1 MGLLDFLTGG
11 SPQDRFAKEV
21 IARIRARGWT
31 GDIRHDRGGFSIA
44 LGEDSISL
52 LDAFLERAKQ
62 NRARRAEAVDE
73 LATMAL
79 MSAEPPPATL
89 GEVADKLL
97 PVIRTRVHVGEMWLV
112 RPAWAQVRRRRCH
125 SPISDSLCAWAAVE
139 LGLGMRGVGDED
151 LERWGVGVDEVL
163 AIAVNNLRARSMPMK
178 FEKDPRGFY
187 TSRYH
192 DHYDVSR
199 LLLPDLLQ
207 TLPLNGDPVVLAPE
221 RDTLVVAGSEDS
233 QALEAMGAQL
243 ESVLGS
249 MQRLISMEALVYR
262 EGAWRP
268 VGVTNASRSLGR
280 LAMLGADLNHEQQR
294 RLLTHEF
301 AEAGRE
307 AYAAELTLLD
317 AEEGATWSPIAFGKT
332 ALAPLAD
339 AYLLSSGEPGG
350 DIVRARSDFEAICGP
365 FGREPDCWPERLV
378 IDRAPTEAQWA
389 QLQTAGVPEGF
400 EALQAQFAAI
410 RKAR

>member
-21 IARIRARGWT
+21 MARIRAKGWT
-31 GDIRHDRGGFSIA
+31 GDIRHDPGSFSIA

-52 LDAFLERAKQ
+52 LNGFLERAKM

-73 LATMAL
+73 LATLAL
-79 MSAEPPPATL
+79 ISAEPPPATL
-89 GEVADKLL
+89 DEVADKLL
-97 PVIRTRVHVGEMWLV
+97 PVIRTRVHVGDMWLV
-112 RPAWAQVRRRRCH
+112 RPAWEEVSRRRCH
-125 SPISDSLCAWAAVE
+125 APISDSLCAWAAVE
-139 LGLGMRGVGDED
+139 LGRGMRGVGDED
-151 LERWGVGVDEVL
+151 LDRWGVGFDEVL
-163 AIAVNNLRARSMPMK
+163 AIAVDNLRARSSPAK

-187 TSRYH
+187 TTRYR

-207 TLPLNGDPVVLAPE
+207 TLPLDGDPVILAPE

-233 QALEAMGAQL
+233 DALDAMGAQL

-249 MQRLISMEALVYR
+249 MKRLISMEPLVYR

-268 VGVTNASRSLGR
+268 FGVTNASHALGR

-294 RLLTHEF
+294 RLMAHEF
-301 AEAGRE
+301 AEAGRD
-307 AYAAELTLLD
+307 AYAAELNLLD

-339 AYLLSSGEPGG
+339 AYLLSSGEPGATL
-350 DIVRARSDFEAICGP
+350 VRARTDFEAICGP
-365 FGREPDCWPERLV
+365 FAREPDCWPERLV
-378 IDRAPTEAQWA
+378 IDRAPTEEQWA
-389 QLQTAGVPEGF
+389 RLRAAAVPEGF
-400 EALQAQFAAI
+400 EALQARFA
-410 RKAR
+410 KAG